1 MHFLL
6 RLYHDCVGHRG
17 KGEGKMALQGV
28 SVAGIQAVPE
38 TSKTTLEVTSLP
50 PSPRGLSQDE
60 LGEGTVPPGSQGP
73 QNIKT
78 TTLQWDSQG
87 ASRPLCFPAHR
98 ESGPG
103 RQQHPWPAASDCTD
117 SAAGSPHPARQPRG
131 LWAILGVPQQTRDGA
146 AELLA
151 EDARAWATSPALH
164 DPEAGSRP
172 LGAWRL

>member
-1 MHFLL
+1 
-6 RLYHDCVGHRG
+6 
-17 KGEGKMALQGV
+17 MALQGL

-38 TSKTTLEVTSLP
+38 TSRTTLEVTSLP
-50 PSPRGLSQDE
+50 PSPRGLSQNE
-60 LGEGTVPPGSQGP
+60 LGKGTVPPVSQGP

-87 ASRPLCFPAHR
+87 ASRSPCVPAHR

-131 LWAILGVPQQTRDGA
+131 LWAVLGVPQQARDGA
-146 AELLA
+146 AELPA
-151 EDARAWATSPALH
+151 EDARTWGTSPPLH

-172 LGAWRL
+172 LRARRL